1 MLDLTL
7 LVPLLLLVAVL
18 VVGTITTANI
28 SSSSSLKEAVGE
40 DVEEV
45 MATMEDMEATIWE
58 VVEELLLH
66 GKACTM
72 MSLNLVAST
81 ALVVLAEALILNMR
95 HQPTRP
101 PAPRTPVS
109 QEPTTVVADE
119 EGTAGSTL
127 TLDRG
132 RDRVGP

>member
-1 MLDLTL
+1 MAEGDQRPDDATAGGGD
-7 LVPLLLLVAVL
+7 VARE
-18 VVGTITTANI
+18 VGVGPVGGGG
-28 SSSSSLKEAVGE
+28 EAVGE

-58 VVEELLLH
+58 VAEELLLH

-72 MSLNLVAST
+72 MSLNLVASI
-81 ALVVLAEALILNMR
+81 ALVVPAEALILNMR

-101 PAPRTPVS
+101 PAPRTLVS
-109 QEPTTVVADE
+109 QGPTTAVVDE
-119 EGTAGSTL
+119 EGTAGSIL
-127 TLDRG
+127 TLDRD

>member
-28 SSSSSLKEAVGE
+28 SSSSLKEAVGE

-81 ALVVLAEALILNMR
+81 ALVVLAEALILNMH

-101 PAPRTPVS
+101 PAPRTLVS

-127 TLDRG
+127 TLDRD